1 VDESIRTM
9 ATPFSHQPLGFKRW
23 ITGLACALGC
33 ICGSGFTR
41 GAPVITEVSPIS
53 GAPGTSVSL
62 KGSGLTQILEVQ
74 FGMAPALFTTVSAN
88 QIFATV
94 PLEAMTGPIAVIAA
108 GGVSVTK
115 NEFLVPPRITAL
127 TPDNG
132 PVGATIVIEGA
143 NFQNA
148 SAVLFNGTN
157 AASFGVSS
165 PTQIHATVQTGA
177 SSGPVTVVTPAG
189 VATSSEPFGV
199 TTQAPFVNAFNP
211 THGRANDVITLTG
224 VNFAAPLNVLFN
236 GKPASRVTVTSSSQ
250 AQATVPNGASTGPL
264 TVTNRFGSS
273 TSEAVFL
280 VSSAP
285 LFDELLPFDPMGGAP
300 GTPVTLYGAN
310 FTGATAVS
318 FAGKASSKISVVADS
333 QLHTEVP
340 SGATNGPITVVTPG
354 GTGSTPRNFLATMG
368 PIITEV
374 HPRIGQPNT
383 YVNLYGINLSTT
395 TSVKINGVNAPFGVP
410 GVNQIM
416 ATIPPNA
423 TSGPLVVTTQYGSVV
438 ALDPFLV
445 QTGKPIIT
453 SFRPEGGAAQAT
465 VIIEGLDLARPTAV
479 KFNGTAAPF
488 TGTADTQIT
497 ATVPEGATTGP
508 ISVSTSAGTTVSSNS
523 FFVAPRL
530 TSFSPAA
537 GVAGDTVRIKGAN
550 LTPLLAARFREA
562 AAAVQSASTNEI
574 VATVPDEATTGS
586 INVITPA
593 GIVAM
598 TNSFT
603 VAPTIRQ
610 FRPANGSAG
619 TAVTIYG
626 TGLSDVTAVA
636 FAGKKAPA
644 FAVMSSTQLVAQVPA
659 QPASGP
665 ISVTTSW
672 GTATSARSFIVG
684 AAVDLQV
691 TQTQSTNVLF
701 DQEVLTYVV
710 KLTNQGPSTATGVL
724 LVDERPETVLPLS
737 LAATQGQISTH
748 ANQVHLDVGSLA
760 SAGSVQLTL
769 TVLTTD
775 TGSITNAVSVTA
787 KEPEVDP
794 ENNRVVVWATVLDNP
809 AVLQVE
815 RVVGQTLTL
824 SWPIAATNFVLQF
837 TDKPASPSPWQAVG
851 ATPSVSGTQKVV
863 TLPIQGGKRF
873 FRLFRP

>member
-1 VDESIRTM
+1 M
-9 ATPFSHQPLGFKRW
+9 M
-23 ITGLACALGC
+23 GLACALGC
-33 ICGSGFTR
+33 ICSGGFTR
-41 GAPVITEVSPIS
+41 GAPVITEVSPTL
-53 GAPGTSVSL
+53 GAPGTSVSI

-94 PLEAMTGPIAVIAA
+94 PLDAMTGPVAVIAV

-115 NEFLVPPRITAL
+115 NDFLVPPRITAL

-132 PVGATIVIEGA
+132 PVDATIVIEGA

-148 SAVLFNGTN
+148 SAVRFNGTN

-165 PTQIHATVQTGA
+165 PTQIHATVPTGA

-199 TTQAPFVNAFNP
+199 TTKAPFINSFTPTNAP
-211 THGRANDVITLTG
+211 AGASITVDG
-224 VNFAAPLNVLFN
+224 VNFTAPLNVLFN
-236 GKPASRVTVTSSSQ
+236 GKPASRVTVTSTSQ
-250 AQATVPNGASTGPL
+250 LQATVPNGASTGPL
-264 TVTNRFGSS
+264 TVTNSFGSS
-273 TSEAVFL
+273 TSEAIFL

-285 LFDELLPFDPMGGAP
+285 IFHELLPFEPIGGAP
-300 GTPVTLYGAN
+300 GTPVTLHGAN
-310 FTGATAVS
+310 FTGATTVS
-318 FAGKASSKISVVADS
+318 FAGKASPKISVVADS

-340 SGATNGPITVVTPG
+340 SGATNGPITVITPG
-354 GTGSTPRNFLATMG
+354 GSGSTPRDFLATRG

-374 HPRIGQPNT
+374 NPLIGKPNT
-383 YVNLYGINLSTT
+383 YVNIYGINLSPT
-395 TSVKINGVNAPFGVP
+395 TSVKINGVNAPFAVP
-410 GVNQIM
+410 GVNQVT

-423 TSGPLVVTTQYGSVV
+423 TSGPLIVTTPYGSAV
-438 ALDPFLV
+438 AVDPFLV

-453 SFRPEGGAAQAT
+453 NVSPEAGAAQAT
-465 VIIEGLDLARPTAV
+465 VIIEGLDLTRPTAV
-479 KFNGTAAPF
+479 KFNGTAAQF

-508 ISVSTSAGTTVSSNS
+508 ISVSTAAGTTVSSNS

-537 GVAGDTVRIKGAN
+537 GVSGDTVRIRGVN

-562 AAAVQSASTNEI
+562 VAVVQSASTNEI

-598 TNSFT
+598 TSSFV

-610 FRPANGSAG
+610 FSPFNGSAG
-619 TAVTIYG
+619 TSVSIYG
-626 TGLSDVTAVA
+626 TGFSDVAAVE

-644 FAVMSSTQLVAQVPA
+644 FTVMSSTQLVAQVPA

-665 ISVTTSW
+665 ITVTTSW
-672 GTATSARSFIVG
+672 GTATSVRSFIIG
-684 AAVDLQV
+684 TAIDLQV
-691 TQTQSTNVLF
+691 TQTQSTNLLF
-701 DQEVLTYVV
+701 DQQVLTYIV
-710 KLTNQGPSTATGVL
+710 KLTNQGPSIATGVL
-724 LVDERPETVLPLS
+724 LVDELPETVLPLS
-737 LAATQGQISTH
+737 LVATQGQISTH
-748 ANQVHLDVGSLA
+748 ANQVRLDVGTLA
-760 SAGSVQLTL
+760 GAGSVQLTL
-769 TVLTTD
+769 TVLTTEA
-775 TGSITNAVSVTA
+775 GSITNSVSVTA

-794 ENNRVVVWATVLDNP
+794 ENNRAVVWATVLDNP
-809 AVLQVE
+809 AFLKVE
-815 RVVGQTLTL
+815 GVVGQTLTL
-824 SWPIAATNFVLQF
+824 SWPVMATNFVLQF
-837 TDKPASPSPWQAVG
+837 SDKLASPSPWQAVG
-851 ATPSVSGTQKVV
+851 MVPSVSGTQKVV